1 MIFKYLTYLKN
12 FWNDSLQKIRHFLLK
27 ILYLTFKSQKKTNP
41 YPKQVKK
48 ILLIR
53 RNRLGDAINL
63 LPIINAI
70 KKNYPDI
77 KINILSIDDQNHHDM
92 EYFLQTVSLL

>member
-1 MIFKYLTYLKN
+1 MTNFLLKN
-12 FWNDSLQKIRHFLLK
+12 LCNDSLQRLRHFLLAL
-27 ILYLTFKSQKKTNP
+27 IYLALKSQKKTNP
-41 YPKQVKK
+41 YPKYVKK

-63 LPIINAI
+63 LPIIHAI

-77 KINILSIDDQNHHDM
+77 EINILANKYNAQIF
-92 EYFLQTVSLL
+92 E